1 MNIVAVLI
9 KLEIAVALLII
20 LFMLIKE
27 SKNEGLLEN
36 PMSGGK
42 NTGDSMHPIHK
53 IMKLLV
59 CVLCV
64 NAILIARMSYDKIS
78 IKNSTEQDI
87 SSATE
92 STPKKKLK

>member
-42 NTGDSMHPIHK
+42 NTGDNTHPIHK

-78 IKNSTEQDI
+78 IKNSIEQDI
-87 SSATE
+87 SSEAE

>member
-1 MNIVAVLI
+1 MNLVSILI

-42 NTGDSMHPIHK
+42 NTGDTMHPIHK
-53 IMKLLV
+53 IMKVLV

-64 NAILIARMSYDKIS
+64 NAILIARLSYDKLS
-78 IKNSTEQDI
+78 SGNFDKNTVSKEQ
-87 SSATE
+87 T
-92 STPKKKLK
+92 TPKKKLK